1 MFNLS
6 AKADYG
12 LTAIMDL
19 ASRDRRYPV
28 QIRNLAEQ
36 HSIPQHYLE
45 QLLVA
50 LKRKGI
56 VQSYRGARGGYMLA
70 AHPSEIR
77 VLDVLDALDGPIN
90 LLPDKRKDSAIA
102 FYMRDVEKELISAL
116 DISLEALLLLK
127 QKSDEQFIY
136 TI

>member
-1 MFNLS
+1 MFTLS

-12 LTAIMDL
+12 LTAIMELSTREPD
-19 ASRDRRYPV
+19 SPV
-28 QIRNLAEQ
+28 QIRDLADQ
-36 HSIPQHYLE
+36 HAIPQHYLE

-56 VQSYRGARGGYMLA
+56 VRSYRGARGGYALA

-77 VLDVLDALDGPIN
+77 VLDIFDALDGPIQ
-90 LLPDKRKDSAIA
+90 LLPEKRKDSPIA
-102 FYMRDVEKELISAL
+102 FYVRDVEKDLVAAL
-116 DISLEALLLLK
+116 DISLEELLLRK